1 MICDLCSTNTET
13 TCSIN
18 YSCGHMFHKSCLL
31 PHEISLLNPMCKKCS
46 IGKLSGYESDK
57 YESDDD
63 DDDDDDSYEK
73 FYNDYDDDDV
83 DDHNDDDKNDHNDHK
98 NDNNADKHYA
108 HITTLH
114 VSMLVVSAI
123 GLFIG
128 IFS

>member
-1 MICDLCSTNTET
+1 MNCNLCSTNTDA
-13 TCSIN
+13 CSIN

-31 PHEISLLNPMCKKCS
+31 PHEISLLNPTCKKCS

-63 DDDDDDSYEK
+63 ETIYEK
-73 FYNDYDDDDV
+73 FYNDYDDDD
-83 DDHNDDDKNDHNDHK
+83 DDDNNDHNDYK

-108 HITTLH
+108 HITTWH
-114 VSMLVVSAI
+114 VSLLVVSAI

>member
-1 MICDLCSTNTET
+1 MICNLCSTNTET
-13 TCSIN
+13 TCFIN

-63 DDDDDDSYEK
+63 DDDDDSYEK
-73 FYNDYDDDDV
+73 FYNDYDDDDADDV
-83 DDHNDDDKNDHNDHK
+83 DDHNDDDK